1 MPALRDSFMNKL
13 ISLAAENT
21 NIVCLDCDMARH
33 TRLKMFQDK
42 YPDRFYQ
49 IGISEQNAI
58 GVAAGLAKGGK
69 IPIVSSFA
77 SFISGRAWEQ
87 IRHSIVYNETNVKIL
102 ATHSGLSASEDGA
115 THQCTEDVSLML
127 SLPEIEVFSPAFE
140 KECEDICQY
149 IIKSKKPAYIRLG
162 RDIINAKV
170 NYTAPIGEPIIIGG
184 GNCKCAI
191 ISTGE
196 ITNDYVEIIKQRT
209 NIKLVHIGSIRPL
222 DYEMIRRGLD
232 GVQKVVIAAELSQY
246 NSFSS
251 MLYEN
256 NIMNDKEVINL
267 NMQGKFGQ
275 TGTIGEL
282 RDFYKLSAQH
292 VIDIMGEII
301 DV

>member
-21 NIVCLDCDMARH
+21 NIVCLDCDVARH
-33 TRLKMFQDK
+33 TRLKMFQDR

-87 IRHSIVYNETNVKIL
+87 IRHSIVYNDTNVKIL

-115 THQCTEDVSLML
+115 THQCIEDVSLML

-162 RDIINAKV
+162 RDSINAKV
-170 NYTAPIGEPIIIGG
+170 NYTAPIGEPIIIG
-184 GNCKCAI
+184 NSSCKCAI

-209 NIKLVHIGSIRPL
+209 NIKLIHIGSIRPL
-222 DYEMIRRGLD
+222 DFEVIKKELN
-232 GVQKVVIAAELSQY
+232 GVEKVVIAAELSQY

-256 NIMNDKEVINL
+256 NIMKDKEVINL
-267 NMQGKFGQ
+267 NMKGKFGQ
-275 TGTIGEL
+275 TGTINEL
-282 RDFYKLSAQH
+282 RDFYKLSGQH
-292 VIDIMGEII
+292 VIDIMGGN
-301 DV
+301 